1 MIEGF
6 KAVSGFGL
14 QCVVSGTSK
23 LMQAGRNSEMLL
35 NVKNLTIT
43 YVNEYG

>member
-14 QCVVSGTSK
+14 QCVASATND
-23 LMQAGRNSEMLL
+23 LLQAARNSEMLL
-35 NVKNLTIT
+35 NVKNLAIT
-43 YVNEYG
+43 YINEYG